1 MFDLDIAKGKLI
13 KFLETSTR
21 KGSKLFPPE
30 VVKREL
36 DKCTT
41 REELKALSRRM
52 IRSRGYEVSGREA
65 PPWVK

>member
-13 KFLETSTR
+13 KVLENSTK

-30 VVKREL
+30 IVKKEL

-41 REELKALSRRM
+41 REELRALSKRM
-52 IRSRGYEVSGREA
+52 LRSRDCEASGVEV
-65 PPWVK
+65 PPWDK